1 MLRLLVAVWGGVGAP
16 CRGGTI
22 HRVPHRGAPHTF
34 FVRFTRDECTDE
46 RLDRA
51 PQPLISY
58 IDRAAPAD
66 AQAPFR

>member
-22 HRVPHRGAPHTF
+22 HRVPHRAPHKF
-34 FVRFTRDECTDE
+34 FVIHDGRRSTTRDE

-51 PQPLISY
+51 PQPL
-58 IDRAAPAD
+58 
-66 AQAPFR
+66 FV